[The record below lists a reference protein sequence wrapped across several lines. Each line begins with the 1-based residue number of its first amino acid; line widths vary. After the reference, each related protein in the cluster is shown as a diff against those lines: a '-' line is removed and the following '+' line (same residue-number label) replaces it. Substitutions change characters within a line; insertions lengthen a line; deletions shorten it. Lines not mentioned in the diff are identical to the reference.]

1 MTGLV
6 LGDGES
12 EVSFFATL
20 ISREVSCDI
29 TAEISWTK
37 PPGLSIY
44 GTRVKFLFEYLK
56 IITIGTAKNY
66 NQVILKFR

>member
-1 MTGLV
+1 MRSCPEVDVSTLPARGIPV
-6 LGDGES
+6 GDGES

-20 ISREVSCDI
+20 ISQEVSCDI

-44 GTRVKFLFEYLK
+44 GTRVKFLFD
-56 IITIGTAKNY
+56 IIN
-66 NQVILKFR
+66 V